1 MSNVFLEAYGVRPR
15 GRARQWFG
23 GAKRMTSD
31 IWGDVRQSLKD
42 KVGHNNYVTWIAPL
56 RFSDLTDGILTFE
69 VASNF
74 MGNWVDRY
82 FRDAIVSE
90 VAAAGHDVRRLAFS
104 VSKPETEQ
112 FAAPETGAAPE
123 APKPAAPERD
133 AFIVESARLDPNF
146 TFDNFVVGKPNELAH
161 AAGRRVAEGAAVA
174 FNPLYLYGGVGLGK
188 THLLQAIAWEIH
200 IRDPETR
207 VLFLTAE
214 KFMYRFVQALRDKK
228 MMDFKEAFRSVDV
241 LIVDDIQ
248 FFAGKDSTQEE
259 FFHTFNAL
267 VEQRKQIILSSEK
280 PPTDIDGMEQRIV
293 SRMQSGLVVDFHPTS
308 YELRL
313 GILQKKVE
321 MHGPNNPG
329 VRIEDGVLELLAHRV
344 TTNLRELEGALTRL
358 YAFGSLVNRDID
370 IETAE
375 ECLRDLLRANDRKTS
390 VDEIQRKVADHYNI
404 RLSDLMGQK
413 RNRVYARPRQVAM
426 YLAKELT
433 ERSLPDIG
441 QRFGGRDHTTIM
453 HGIKRIEALRESDS
467 QIAEDLE
474 LLRRALRSV

>member
-1 MSNVFLEAYGVRPR
+1 
-15 GRARQWFG
+15 
-23 GAKRMTSD
+23 MTSD
-31 IWGDVRQSLKD
+31 TWGKVRQRLKD
-42 KVGHNNYVTWIAPL
+42 KIGHNNYVTWIAPL
-56 RFSDLTDGILTFE
+56 QFSDLRDGILTFK
-69 VASNF
+69 VTSNF
-74 MGNWVDRY
+74 TGNWVDRY
-82 FRDAIVSE
+82 FREAILTE
-90 VAAAGHDVRRLAFS
+90 LAAAGEDVRRLAFTVGHRAPVMDGADAALETPS
-104 VSKPETEQ
+104 VSRPRSEV
-112 FAAPETGAAPE
+112 ASS
-123 APKPAAPERD
+123 
-133 AFIVESARLDPNF
+133 IVESARLNPDF

-161 AAGRRVAEGAAVA
+161 AAAKRVAEGAAVA

-188 THLLQAIAWEIH
+188 THLLQAIAWEISE
-200 IRDPETR
+200 RAPETQ

-228 MMDFKEAFRSVDV
+228 MMDFKEAFRAVDV

-267 VEQRKQIILSSEK
+267 VEQRKQIILTSEK

-321 MHGPNNPG
+321 MHGAQNPG

-413 RNRVYARPRQVAM
+413 RHRIYARPRQVAM

-453 HGIKRIEALRESDS
+453 HGIKRIDALRETDS

-474 LLRRALRSV
+474 LLRRALRSA